1 MNMKNIEQ
9 ILVGPGD
16 TVKHALKRMDEVG
29 SKLVFAA
36 DGERALLGA
45 LSDGDVRR
53 WILKGGGLSAKI
65 SQVMVRKPRYLAEGY
80 TQAEARRLVV
90 DRQLECVPVLDA
102 EGRIKGAVWWYD
114 FFKEKEHAAAR
125 LGLPVVIMA
134 GGKGTRLAPI
144 TNILPKPL
152 MPIGDKPITQH
163 IIERFA
169 RYGCRKVYFSVNF
182 KANLIKAYFGDL
194 GGDYDFEFI
203 EEPKPLGTAGSLY
216 LLKRKVK
223 RTFFLTNCDVLVDAD
238 YADIAKFHRESGNK
252 VTIVGSMKHFTI
264 PYGTCEIANGG
275 GLLAVREKP
284 EFDFLVNTGMYMMEP
299 EALKLIP
306 DQGFMHMTELI
317 DKCLKKGVRIGVY
330 PISEKSWVDTG
341 QWEQL
346 QETLDRLGVNK

>member
-1 MNMKNIEQ
+1 MKKIEQ

-16 TVKHALKRMDEVG
+16 TIKHALKLMDAVG
-29 SKLVFAA
+29 SKLVFVA
-36 DGERALLGA
+36 GPGKELLGA

-53 WILKGGGLSAKI
+53 WILKGGNIGAKVTM
-65 SQVMVRKPRYLAEGY
+65 VMTRTPRCLPEGHSGDD
-80 TQAEARRLVV
+80 ARALVLKE
-90 DRQLECVPVLDA
+90 QIECVPVVDK
-102 EGRIKGAVWWYD
+102 ERRIKGAVWWYD
-114 FFKEKEHAAAR
+114 FFEQKEQPAGR

-182 KANLIKAYFGDL
+182 KAKLIKAYFSDL
-194 GGDYDFEFI
+194 GGDYDFEFV

-223 RTFFLTNCDVLVDAD
+223 KTFFITNCDVLVDAD
-238 YADIAKFHRESGNK
+238 YADIAKFHRTSGNA

-264 PYGTCEIANGG
+264 PYGTCEIARGG
-275 GLLAVREKP
+275 ELLAVREKP
-284 EFDFLVNTGMYMMEP
+284 EFDFLVNTGMYLMEP
-299 EALKLIP
+299 AALKLIP
-306 DQGFMHMTELI
+306 DNTQMHMTDLI
-317 DKCLKKGVRIGVY
+317 AKCLRQGVKVGVY